1 MPSSEVVVAGAGVV
15 ATPPPAAPP
24 TVIDP
29 FMPRSRW
36 PSIGQNISYVPPF
49 ANVYSRVVLA
59 PGWICAA
66 SASSAPPVDS
76 IFRLWVVWPSFVIS
90 NAYLP
95 GFGTVIEVGL
105 REYSISEIWIV
116 WRTPSLPAAALL
128 LSEPFALPLVLPL
141 LLPPQAARAR
151 VRGRR
156 RRRLRTP
163 DLRG

>member
-1 MPSSEVVVAGAGVV
+1 MPWSEVVVAGAGVV
-15 ATPPPAAPP
+15 AAPPAAPP
-24 TVIDP
+24 TAIDP
-29 FMPRSRW
+29 FIPRSRW
-36 PSIGQNISYVPPF
+36 PPIGQNISYAPPF
-49 ANVYSRVVLA
+49 ANVYSSVVLA

-66 SASSAPPVDS
+66 SASSAPPVAS

-95 GFGTVIEVGL
+95 GFGTLIELGL

-128 LSEPFALPLVLPL
+128 LSEPFALPP

-163 DLRG
+163 GLRG